1 MTVLIIDDELQIRKL
16 LRMALELSGYVVRE
30 AENGQMGL
38 QEAVFHK
45 PDVIVLDLGLPDMD
59 GLEVLTRLRE
69 WSDVPLVVLSVRDEE
84 AVKVR
89 ALESG
94 ADDYVTKPFGT
105 AELVARLA
113 AIQRRHQSEIGTQR
127 SLGSLR
133 MDLVARQVTL
143 EGKVLKLAPTEYAL
157 LRVLLENA
165 GKIVTHNQMLKAVWG
180 AQAMGQNEYLRV
192 YVNHLRKKL
201 ASCSKV
207 PPAIINEPGVG
218 YRLVMRQEE
227 RSDQSE
233 S

>member
-1 MTVLIIDDELQIRKL
+1 MTLAKPAMTVLIIDDELQIRKL
-16 LRMALELSGYVVRE
+16 LRMALELRGYVVRE
-30 AENGQMGL
+30 AENGHIGM

-59 GLEVLTRLRE
+59 GLELLQRLRE
-69 WSDVPLVVLSVRDEE
+69 WSDVPLLVLSVRDEE
-84 AVKVR
+84 QVKVQ
-89 ALESG
+89 ALENG

-113 AIQRRHQSEIGTQR
+113 AIQRRHQAEHGTQR
-127 SLGSLR
+127 SLGALC

-143 EGKVLKLAPTEYAL
+143 RGKTLKLAPTEYAL

-192 YVNHLRKKL
+192 YINHLRKKL
-201 ASCSKV
+201 GSADAET
-207 PPAIINEPGVG
+207 PTILNEPGVG
-218 YRLVMRQEE
+218 YRLILPA
-227 RSDQSE
+227 S
-233 S
+233 